1 MLGKSFDELTAAER
15 AFILNYVGEC
25 RFNAKRAY
33 LASHPESEP
42 ASATN
47 SAHRMK
53 KKLNYFIEEKL
64 DEILGSK
71 ELVARQILAE
81 LTEMSFAE
89 KDDEIYGPQVK
100 LKAIELI
107 QKQLGLQ
114 NQKIDAT
121 INGSMD
127 FNITIGE
134 DE

>member
-1 MLGKSFDELTAAER
+1 MGEMKDFSELKENDR
-15 AFILNYVGEC
+15 AFILHYVGDC
-25 RFNAKRAY
+25 HFNATRAY
-33 LASHPESEP
+33 K
-42 ASATN
+42 ATYPN
-47 SAHRMK
+47 GKDPGDSGSRTK
-53 KKLNYFIEEKL
+53 KRLKFYIEEKL
-64 DEILGSK
+64 DEIMGGQ
-71 ELVARQILAE
+71 ELIARQLLQE
-81 LTEMSFAE
+81 LTTMSFAE